1 MTSPLWPFGILIEEV
16 AEGRGFTESPWG
28 PLARTTVAG
37 PRRHK
42 TNGGSGG
49 AHEMYKHILS
59 ALLVFS
65 LTSSWAN
72 AGLAA
77 SIQRATPPVIASATV
92 DADRRTMVVSGWH
105 FGEGSAV
112 VALGDRVLR
121 IKSHSDSAG
130 DVCLRGFL
138 RGSILPPMGHLVNH
152 AKVQS
157 KR

>member
-1 MTSPLWPFGILIEEV
+1 M
-16 AEGRGFTESPWG
+16 
-28 PLARTTVAG
+28 RTA
-37 PRRHK
+37 
-42 TNGGSGG
+42 
-49 AHEMYKHILS
+49 

-112 VALGDRVLR
+112 VALDDRVLR
-121 IKSHSDSAG
+121 IKSHPIASWSPSSPRISLPAAIADSRSA
-130 DVCLRGFL
+130 
-138 RGSILPPMGHLVNH
+138 H
-152 AKVQS
+152 AVT
-157 KR
+157 